1 MAVVNILLS
10 HPSAELYGSDRMVLL
25 AARGLVSR
33 GHAVTAVLP
42 SDGPLVPELKAA
54 QISVIIADIPVLR
67 KSDMALR
74 PFLKLVWKIVTGHR
88 DIIGLIRTVRPDVV
102 YVNTI
107 VQPWWI
113 SAGRLMRIPVVVH
126 AREAEPQ
133 LRKLV
138 KMVINAPLFAAD
150 VVICNSK
157 STRREILEF
166 RPMSRKRLPVVYNGK
181 DWSAFQGGG
190 HPAAASSSAVRLTV
204 IGRLSP
210 RKGQDIAIRAL
221 AKLIAEGNAA
231 SLTLVGDVFPG
242 YEWYE
247 AELRCLT
254 TELDVDDHVTFAGFQ
269 PDICPA
275 LAETDIAIVPSR
287 IEPFGTV
294 AAECMAAGVLT
305 VASNCQG
312 LTEIIEQGRNGL
324 IFAADDSSA
333 LAQSCLWAL
342 NHPVEAKEMASRAQ
356 RDVEERFSLARYE
369 QQVTEIIQSVVGSKR
384 LRTAAA
390 PKPSA

>member
-1 MAVVNILLS
+1 MAGVNILLS

-25 AARGLVSR
+25 AARGLVDR
-33 GHAVTAVLP
+33 GHTVTAVLP
-42 SDGPLVPELKAA
+42 SDGPLALELKAA
-54 QISVIIADIPVLR
+54 QITVIIADIPVLR

-74 PFLKLVWKIVTGHR
+74 PFISLVSKIARSQR
-88 DIIGLIRTVRPDVV
+88 DLVRIIRTVRPDVL

-113 SAGRLMRIPVVVH
+113 TAGKLMRIPVVVH

-133 LRKLV
+133 LSRLLKTA
-138 KMVINAPLFAAD
+138 IYAPLFLAD

-157 STRREILEF
+157 STRRDLLEF
-166 RPMSRKRLPVVYNGK
+166 KPMSRKRLPVVYNGK
-181 DWSAFQGGG
+181 DWSAFQHGG
-190 HPAAASSSAVRLTV
+190 HRTSASPSTVRLTV
-204 IGRLSP
+204 VGRLSP

-221 AKLIAEGNAA
+221 AELIAEGTATT
-231 SLTLVGDVFPG
+231 LTLVGDVFAG

-247 AELRCLT
+247 SELRRIAS
-254 TELDVDDHVTFAGFQ
+254 ELNVDDHVSFAGFQ
-269 PDICPA
+269 PDIRPA

-312 LTEIIEQGRNGL
+312 LTEIIDQGRNGL
-324 IFAADDSSA
+324 IFPVDDSSA
-333 LAQSCLWAL
+333 LAQACLWAL
-342 NHPVEAKEMASRAQ
+342 SHPEEAKEMTSRAQ
-356 RDVEERFSLARYE
+356 RDVEEKFSLARYE
-369 QQVTEIIQSVVGSKR
+369 EEVAEVIQSAVSSK
-384 LRTAAA
+384 
-390 PKPSA
+390 

>member
-1 MAVVNILLS
+1 MAGVNILLS

-25 AARGLVSR
+25 AARGLVNR
-33 GHAVTAVLP
+33 GHTVTAVLP
-42 SDGPLVPELKAA
+42 TDGPLVPELKAA
-54 QISVIIADIPVLR
+54 QITVIIADIPVLR

-74 PFLKLVWKIVTGHR
+74 PFLKLVWRIVKGHR
-88 DIIGLIRTVRPDVV
+88 DIIGVIRTVGPDVL

-113 SAGRLMRIPVVVH
+113 TAGKLMRIPVVVH

-138 KMVINAPLFAAD
+138 KMAINAPLFAAD
-150 VVICNSK
+150 VVVCNSK
-157 STRREILEF
+157 STRQEILEF
-166 RPMSRKRLPVVYNGK
+166 GLMSRKRLPVVYNGK
-181 DWSAFQGGG
+181 DWSAFQRRRNTTA
-190 HPAAASSSAVRLTV
+190 PSASAVRLTV
-204 IGRLSP
+204 VGRLSP

-221 AKLIAEGNAA
+221 AELVSEGYAPT
-231 SLTLVGDVFPG
+231 LTLVGDVFPG

-247 AELRCLT
+247 AELRHLAADLNVGDRVEFT
-254 TELDVDDHVTFAGFQ
+254 GFQ
-269 PDICPA
+269 PDICPV
-275 LAETDIAIVPSR
+275 LEETDIAVVPSR

-305 VASNCQG
+305 IASNCQG
-312 LTEIIEQGRNGL
+312 LTEIIQSGRNGL
-324 IFAADDSSA
+324 IYAADDSSA
-333 LAQSCLWAL
+333 LAQSCIWAL

-369 QQVTEIIQSVVGSKR
+369 QQVTEIVQSVVRSK
-384 LRTAAA
+384 
-390 PKPSA
+390 